1 MPSNIEIKA
10 SVRDFARTTALA
22 AALSDAPA
30 VTIEQHDT
38 FFASSVGRLKLR
50 QFSPDK
56 GELIFYSRANVAGT
70 KQSDY
75 LIARTDSPTDLL
87 AVLSAALGAQQTVIK
102 TRKLFQVGQTR
113 VHLDSVA
120 GLGSFV
126 ELEVE
131 LRPDQPPEE
140 GHRIARELMVALEI
154 QESDLI
160 EGAYA
165 DLLPGK
171 Q

>member
-10 SVRDFARTTALA
+10 RVSDLSRIA
-22 AALSDAPA
+22 AIAEALSGSPA
-30 VTIEQHDT
+30 ITIEQHDT
-38 FFASSVGRLKLR
+38 FFPAAHGRLKLR
-50 QFSPDK
+50 QFSRGK
-56 GELIFYSRANVAGT
+56 GELIFYSRADIAGT

-75 LIARTDSPTDLL
+75 LIAPTGSPATLL
-87 AVLSAALGAQQTVIK
+87 AVLSAALGTRQTVIK

-120 GLGSFV
+120 GLGSFI

-140 GHRIARELMVALEI
+140 GHRIARELMVTLGIE
-154 QESDLI
+154 EGDLI

-165 DLLPGK
+165 DLPRGNN
-171 Q
+171 